1 MPNFALLGRA
11 ILAIGLASFAA
22 SAQAHST
29 VKGVG
34 DLYAGLLHVLTALEH
49 LLPFIALSLLAGQ
62 RGLKSQAEAVLLV
75 FPVALMIGAAAALW
89 APPMPG
95 LAFFNMVSAILLG
108 GLVASAWPLPGAV
121 FYGLVVVFGL
131 SHGFAN
137 GEAIVGK
144 HQGLP
149 LHTGDRPRRIGGTRV
164 RHAHGRLP
172 AQAQD
177 GLDYD
182 RRACGG
188 QLDRGHRRSRSG
200 DCRKI
205 NAGIVG
211 SRVRAALIVQC
222 MHRAGHACQRL
233 LQQRSWTRKVQP
245 QETRGAER
253 RAVVQAH
260 TGIVEEFQWVARAQC
275 TRIDP

>member
-1 MPNFALLGRA
+1 MRRVELLGRA
-11 ILAIGLASFAA
+11 VLVIWLASFAA

-75 FPVALMIGAAAALW
+75 FPIALMIGAAAALW
-89 APPMPG
+89 SPPIPG

-137 GEAIVGK
+137 GEAIVESTKAYLFILGIGLAGLAVLAYGTLMVDYLLRRKAGWITIAVRVAGSWIAAIGVLVLATAGK
-144 HQGLP
+144 
-149 LHTGDRPRRIGGTRV
+149 
-164 RHAHGRLP
+164 
-172 AQAQD
+172 
-177 GLDYD
+177 
-182 RRACGG
+182 
-188 QLDRGHRRSRSG
+188 S
-200 DCRKI
+200 
-205 NAGIVG
+205 
-211 SRVRAALIVQC
+211 
-222 MHRAGHACQRL
+222 L
-233 LQQRSWTRKVQP
+233 LAS
-245 QETRGAER
+245 
-253 RAVVQAH
+253 
-260 TGIVEEFQWVARAQC
+260 
-275 TRIDP
+275 